1 MVASVALAPTFA
13 VTGRRLL
20 FTSRYLSSSTF
31 REYDAAP
38 DGQHFVMIRGNT
50 AQSTLVALHNVFERL
65 EYDRQKR

>member
-20 FTSRYLSSSTF
+20 FTGRYLSSNTF
-31 REYDAAP
+31 REYDVAP
-38 DGQHFVMIRGNT
+38 DGQRFVMIRGSA
-50 AQSTLVALHNVFERL
+50 AQSTLIALHNVFDRL